1 MLKITIP
8 EREYFNEDTQ
18 EFVMMKKQ
26 ELVLEHS
33 VYRARRILY
42 HLH

>member
-26 ELVLEHS
+26 ELVQIGKKSKKLINHMT
-33 VYRARRILY
+33 VI
-42 HLH
+42 